1 MAYVQDGMTG
11 VKRFKEQ
18 YHTLQEKVTVK
29 FNRITNLIIVL
40 VTLVATT
47 YLIEVCSL
55 LIIKKLPVYQSRW
68 VFRANKPP
76 AYSDSPYFNEDFI
89 HESAN
94 GERSR
99 LDDKVRRLI
108 NFEGKYINVI
118 DGHRRTA
125 FVPENATNTVHIY
138 GSSTIYSQEV
148 PDEYTIPSIVQRK
161 VNEITTKYK
170 VVNYGA
176 VSMNSEQ
183 QLYFLRETKLKEGDI
198 VIFVDGGPDI
208 LHNIYNGYEH
218 GVNINTLQNS
228 QKPDILGSQIVPVL
242 EKVKLIN
249 FATLLKY
256 IKRKSPPPNA
266 RNAEEINAR
275 AIKAS
280 ENFANNIRLAHQYSK
295 MSGADFYHFLQPS
308 IFSLKSR
315 TKHEQFLIDNFLL
328 TPPGIERVFNY
339 SIDKFVRQSNA
350 LNAQGVVS
358 IDLSNV
364 LENRQGEVFLDF
376 AHTTERANEAIA
388 MAIFSNVEWAP

>member
-1 MAYVQDGMTG
+1 M
-11 VKRFKEQ
+11 
-18 YHTLQEKVTVK
+18 K
-29 FNRITNLIIVL
+29 FDRITNLIIVL

-47 YLIEVCSL
+47 YLIEVCSQ

-76 AYSDSPYFNEDFI
+76 AYSDSPYFNADFI

-138 GSSTIYSQEV
+138 GSSTMYSQEV

-183 QLYFLRETKLKEGDI
+183 QLYFLYETKLKEGDI
-198 VIFVDGGPDI
+198 VIFDDGGPDI
-208 LHNIYNGYEH
+208 LHNVYNGYEH
-218 GVNINTLQNS
+218 GININTLRNS
-228 QKPDILGSQIVPVL
+228 QKPGILESQIVPVL

-249 FATLLKY
+249 FAQLLKY
-256 IKRKSPPPNA
+256 IKQKSPPLNM
-266 RNAEEINAR
+266 RNAEEVKAR

-280 ENFANNIRLAHQYSK
+280 ANFANNIRLAHQYSK
-295 MSGADFYHFLQPS
+295 MSGADFYHFFQPS

-328 TPPGIERVFNY
+328 TPPGMEQAFNY
-339 SIDKFVRQSNA
+339 SIDAFISHSNA
-350 LNAQGVVS
+350 LNSEGIVS

-364 LENRQGEVFLDF
+364 LDNRQGEVFLDF

-388 MAIFSNVEWAP
+388 MAIFSNIEWAP

>member
-1 MAYVQDGMTG
+1 M
-11 VKRFKEQ
+11 KS
-18 YHTLQEKVTVK
+18 
-29 FNRITNLIIVL
+29 NRITNLIIVL

-55 LIIKKLPVYQSRW
+55 LIIKKLPTYESRW

-76 AYSDSPYFNEDFI
+76 AYSDSPYFNADFI

-94 GERSR
+94 GARSKF
-99 LDDKVRRLI
+99 DDKVRRLI

-125 FVPENATNTVHIY
+125 FVPENAKNTVYIY
-138 GSSTIYSQEV
+138 GASTIYSLEV

-170 VVNYGA
+170 VVNYG
-176 VSMNSEQ
+176 VSSMNSEQ
-183 QLYFLRETKLKEGDI
+183 QLYFLHETRLKEGDI
-198 VIFVDGGPDI
+198 VIFVDGGCDI
-208 LHNIYNGYEH
+208 IYNVYNGYEH
-218 GVNINTLQNS
+218 GLNINTLQNS
-228 QKPDILGSQIVPVL
+228 EKTDILESQILPVL

-249 FATLLKY
+249 FAKLLKY
-256 IKRKSPPPNA
+256 IKQKSPPLNM
-266 RNAEEINAR
+266 RNAEEVNAR

-280 ENFANNIRLAHQYSK
+280 ENFANNIQLAHQYSK

-328 TPPGIERVFNY
+328 TPPGMERAFNY
-339 SIDKFVRQSNA
+339 SIDKFVRHSNT
-350 LNAQGVVS
+350 LNSQGIVS

-364 LENRQGEVFLDF
+364 LDNRQGEVFLDF
-376 AHTTERANEAIA
+376 GHATEHANEAIA

>member
-1 MAYVQDGMTG
+1 MTG

>member
-1 MAYVQDGMTG
+1 MTG

-40 VTLVATT
+40 VTLAATT

-76 AYSDSPYFNEDFI
+76 AYSDSPYFSEDFI
-89 HESAN
+89 HESAQAVILKSD
-94 GERSR
+94 GKVSR
-99 LDDKVRRLI
+99 LNDFK
-108 NFEGKYINVI
+108 GKYINVI
-118 DGHRRTA
+118 DGHRRTE
-125 FVPENATNTVHIY
+125 FVPEEARNTVHIY
-138 GSSTIYSQEV
+138 GASTIFSREV

-161 VNEITTKYK
+161 VNEITNRYR
-170 VVNYGA
+170 VVNYGVPSA
-176 VSMNSEQ
+176 DSGQ
-183 QLYFLRETKLKEGDI
+183 QLYFLHETKLKEGDV
-198 VIFVDGGPDI
+198 VIFFDGGCDI
-208 LHNIYNGYEH
+208 INNVYNGYEH
-218 GVNINTLQNS
+218 GLNINTLRNS
-228 QKPDILGSQIVPVL
+228 EKTDILESKIVPVL

-256 IKRKSPPPNA
+256 IKQKSPPLNT
-266 RNAEEINAR
+266 RNAEEVNAR

-295 MSGADFYHFLQPS
+295 MSGADFYHFLQPA

>member
-256 IKRKSPPPNA
+256 IKQKSPPPNA

>member
-1 MAYVQDGMTG
+1 MTG

-256 IKRKSPPPNA
+256 IKQKSPPPNA

>member
-1 MAYVQDGMTG
+1 VAYVQDGMTG

-76 AYSDSPYFNEDFI
+76 AYSDSPYFNADFI

-198 VIFVDGGPDI
+198 VIFCDGGPDI
-208 LHNIYNGYEH
+208 LHNVYNGYEH

-256 IKRKSPPPNA
+256 IKQKSSPLNT
-266 RNAEEINAR
+266 RNAEEVTAR

-295 MSGADFYHFLQPS
+295 MSGADFYHFLQPT

-339 SIDKFVRQSNA
+339 SIDKFVRHSNA
-350 LNAQGVVS
+350 LNSQGVVS

>member
-1 MAYVQDGMTG
+1 MTG

-256 IKRKSPPPNA
+256 IKQKSSPLNT
-266 RNAEEINAR
+266 RNAEEVTAR

-295 MSGADFYHFLQPS
+295 MSGADFYHFLQPT

-339 SIDKFVRQSNA
+339 SIDKFVRHSNA
-350 LNAQGVVS
+350 LNSQGVVS